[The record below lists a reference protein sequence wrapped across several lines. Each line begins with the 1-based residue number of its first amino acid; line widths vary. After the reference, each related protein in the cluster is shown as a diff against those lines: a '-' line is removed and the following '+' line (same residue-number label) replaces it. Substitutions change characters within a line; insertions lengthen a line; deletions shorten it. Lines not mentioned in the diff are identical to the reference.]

1 MYVVKPEYIGSHV
14 TLPTEMRKYGTYLN
28 LQAGTNQKILEF
40 LYKYGHPGIELKE
53 KKNDNAK

>member
-1 MYVVKPEYIGSHV
+1 MYVVKPNFIGSHL
-14 TLPTEMRKYGTYLN
+14 TLPTELRKYGIYTT

-53 KKNDNAK
+53 KKNDNSK